1 MMIIKNPR
9 LEDSQWV
16 LEYSAKQD
24 QFHISPLYDSLLW
37 HREMCEGRQDTGWE
51 TVAIATYQ
59 EVSDYQDQLMA
70 NQDKKRRA
78 KA

>member
-1 MMIIKNPR
+1 MMIIQNPR
-9 LEDSQWV
+9 IEDSQWV

-24 QFHISPLYDSLLW
+24 CFHISSLYDFLLF
-37 HREMCEGRQDTGWE
+37 HREAVEDHQDTGWE

-59 EVSDYQDQLMA
+59 EVSDYEDQLMA